1 MVARAVRWSEAA
13 ERDLEDIVDHIALDS
28 SINAEAVLDRLHE
41 QALSLE
47 HFAERGR
54 RIPEL
59 TRPQRAQ
66 RTTWRELV
74 VRPWRIMYAI
84 EGGTVFVVGVVDS
97 RRDIRVWLANHLGVD
112 R

>member
-1 MVARAVRWSEAA
+1 MRWSEAA
-13 ERDLEDIVDHIALDS
+13 EHDVEDIVDHIALDS
-28 SINAEAVLDRLHE
+28 FINAEAVVERLYK

-59 TRPQRAQ
+59 SRRQRAQ
-66 RTTWRELV
+66 RANWRELV

-97 RRDIRVWLANHLGVD
+97 RRDVRVWLANHLGVD

>member
-1 MVARAVRWSEAA
+1 MHWSQAA

-28 SINAEAVLDRLHE
+28 TINAEAVLDRLHE
-41 QALSLE
+41 QALSLAR
-47 HFAERGR
+47 FAERGR

-59 TRPQRAQ
+59 TGRQRAQ
-66 RTTWRELV
+66 RANWRELV

-97 RRDIRVWLANHLGVD
+97 RRDVRSWLANHLDVD
-112 R
+112 P

>member
-1 MVARAVRWSEAA
+1 MHWSQAA

-28 SINAEAVLDRLHE
+28 SINAEAVLDRLQE
-41 QALSLE
+41 QALSLA

-59 TRPQRAQ
+59 TGRQRAQ
-66 RTTWRELV
+66 RANWRELV

-84 EGGTVFVVGVVDS
+84 EGSTVFVVGVVDS
-97 RRDIRVWLANHLGVD
+97 RRDVRAWLANHLHVD
-112 R
+112 P

>member
-1 MVARAVRWSEAA
+1 MRWSEAA

-28 SINAEAVLDRLHE
+28 SINAETVLDRLHE

-59 TRPQRAQ
+59 TRLQRAQ
-66 RTTWRELV
+66 RANWRELV
-74 VRPWRIMYAI
+74 VRPWRIMVCDR
-84 EGGTVFVVGVVDS
+84 GRHRV
-97 RRDIRVWLANHLGVD
+97 RRGR

>member
-1 MVARAVRWSEAA
+1 MRWSEAA
-13 ERDLEDIVDHIALDS
+13 ERDVEDIVDHIALDS
-28 SINAEAVLDRLHE
+28 SIHFEAVLDRLHE

-59 TRPQRAQ
+59 TRRERA
-66 RTTWRELV
+66 RCANWRELV
-74 VRPWRIMYAI
+74 VRPWRIMVAI